1 MRKEVC
7 ALGMGFVAVE
17 SHCMKTQITVDTG
30 GRVLIPKELRERL
43 GLGPGDVLE
52 LSEAKEQI
60 TLKPVRQTLPLEKRH
75 GFWVYTGQ
83 AQPGAGT
90 GETLVNDDRE
100 ARAATLLAVGGTPK
114 GEEKP

>member
-1 MRKEVC
+1 
-7 ALGMGFVAVE
+7 MGFVAVE
-17 SHCMKTQITVDTG
+17 SHRMKTQITVDTG
-30 GRVLIPKELRERL
+30 GRVLIPKELRDRL

-83 AQPGAGT
+83 AQVGAGT
-90 GETLVNDDRE
+90 GETLVADDRE
-100 ARAATLLAVGGTPK
+100 ARAAALLAGGTPK